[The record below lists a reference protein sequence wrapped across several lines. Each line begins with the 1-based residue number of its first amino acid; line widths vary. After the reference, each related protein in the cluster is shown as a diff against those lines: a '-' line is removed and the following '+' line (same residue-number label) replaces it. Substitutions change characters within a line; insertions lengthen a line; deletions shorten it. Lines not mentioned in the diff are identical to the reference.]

1 MCPGPTQLSIP
12 NCILNGS
19 AVLAQLTAE
28 NPYTLQCANVI
39 NVPLKKLIA
48 AINVIKEINRLT
60 ALIKRYLIFTDTGQ
74 QEPVSLHTYTHY

>member
-1 MCPGPTQLSIP
+1 
-12 NCILNGS
+12 LNGS
-19 AVLAQLTAE
+19 TVFAQVMAE
-28 NPYTLQCANVI
+28 NPYTLQCALNVI